1 MGFHRWYFFSFFGD
15 FQSNLELEM
24 EKFGPKLS
32 PCTWKKPKRV
42 VDGKGR
48 ISELPDEI
56 LILVLSHMTMKE
68 AAKTCLIS
76 RRWQNLWTFHPCLE
90 FDGSQ
95 AFLRF
100 DNPNNRRK
108 AKKIYVSERSRYI
121 NWVNHMVHSRL
132 SAAAAAID
140 EFKICF
146 PVGESCK
153 PDIDELVRF
162 AFEKKVKRFELDLT
176 DFTGWCYNMDGC
188 YPLCLQTVS
197 LTSFVPLKSLVL
209 KQVNVSS
216 QVLAYFISNSP
227 FLECLCVG
235 GSTSLVHLRVV
246 GPSLCLKYLKII
258 HCLCMESLEIDAA
271 NLLSFKYS
279 GPKIKIPS
287 MNVPNIVE
295 LLIDGT
301 CFKSLTRSMVEMSTA
316 FTRLEK
322 LAFRVIFVERWMNKC
337 EYPMLSNL
345 KQLELDLYASDD
357 ESLLFL
363 SSLINACPSLNK
375 LSLEFC
381 WLEVHVKREMKKAR
395 KCPHHSLKVVK
406 ITGFVGKTIDTE
418 FCMYLIENAVMLEK
432 ITIDACRT
440 INESMLRA
448 NKDVEMVKAARECAE
463 WLKSKYF
470 LGDKLEFRSSDH

>member
-1 MGFHRWYFFSFFGD
+1 MGH
-15 FQSNLELEM
+15 Q
-24 EKFGPKLS
+24 
-32 PCTWKKPKRV
+32 RV
-42 VDGKGR
+42 VDAKSR

-68 AAKTCLIS
+68 SAKTSLIS
-76 RRWQNLWTFHPCLE
+76 RRWQNLWTLHPCLE

-95 AFLRF
+95 AFLKF
-100 DNPNNRRK
+100 GNPNNRRK

-121 NWVNHMVHSRL
+121 NWVNRIVYSHL
-132 SAAAAAID
+132 SAAAAID
-140 EFKICF
+140 EFKILF

-162 AFEKKVKRFELDLT
+162 AFEKKVKRFELNLT
-176 DFTGWCYNMDGC
+176 DFTGWCSNMDGC

-197 LTSFVPLKSLVL
+197 LTSFVPLKSPIL
-209 KQVNVSS
+209 KQVDVSS
-216 QVLAYFISNSP
+216 QVLTYFISNSP

-246 GPSLCLKYLKII
+246 GPSLCLKYLEII

-271 NLLSFKYS
+271 NLLSFKYY
-279 GPKIKIPS
+279 GPKIKLTS
-287 MNVPNIVE
+287 MNVPNIAE
-295 LLIDGT
+295 LSIDGT
-301 CFKSLTRSMVEMSTA
+301 CFKSLARMMVEMSTA
-316 FTRLEK
+316 FIRLEK
-322 LAFRVIFVERWMNKC
+322 LTFSVIMFVQRWMNNC
-337 EYPMLSNL
+337 EYPMLINL
-345 KQLELDLYASDD
+345 KQLELNLYASDD

-375 LSLEFC
+375 FSLEFC
-381 WLEVHVKREMKKAR
+381 RLKVHVKRKMKKAR

-432 ITIDACRT
+432 ITIDA
-440 INESMLRA
+440 
-448 NKDVEMVKAARECAE
+448 
-463 WLKSKYF
+463 
-470 LGDKLEFRSSDH
+470 